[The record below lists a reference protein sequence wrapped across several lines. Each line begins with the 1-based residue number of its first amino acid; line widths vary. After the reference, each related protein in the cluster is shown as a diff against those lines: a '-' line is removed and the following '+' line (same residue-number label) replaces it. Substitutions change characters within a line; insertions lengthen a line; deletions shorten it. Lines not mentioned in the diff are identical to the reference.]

1 MMDVSTNATVQATD
15 GVGGRVSRLLVNP
28 GTNTVTQLVVELP
41 DGAEVVVPAD
51 HVTDSNTQRV
61 RVNLTRQQLAGMT
74 PYTPASRRR
83 RQPSAFESLFS
94 GTPFEDF
101 FSDTSFGDV
110 DFPSFGGADGLTKPI
125 TRPAGSTRA
134 T

>member
-41 DGAEVVVPAD
+41 NGAEVVVPAD

-61 RVNLTRQQLAGMT
+61 RVNLTRQQLGGMT
-74 PYTPASRRR
+74 PYTAPSRRR

-101 FSDTSFGDV
+101 FGDSSLGDL
-110 DFPSFGGADGLTKPI
+110 DFPSTWRRQRP
-125 TRPAGSTRA
+125 TRPNTWPAGSTQPA
-134 T
+134 